1 MKSSIFY
8 FSDLADP
15 RVDRTKAHL
24 LEDIIFI
31 AIASVLCGAE
41 TWNDMET
48 FGKSK
53 EGWLREFLKLPEG
66 IPSHDTFNRVFSL
79 LDSSELESSFLQ
91 WTSSVAQLTEGEVI
105 SIDGKSICGS
115 RDKGN
120 KSIVHMVSAWA
131 GINNIVLGQRKVDA
145 KSNEIT
151 AIPEL
156 LKLLV
161 LKGCIVTIDAMGC
174 HVCCAKCKQKEIA
187 KEIIDKEANYILGL
201 KGNQGNLLQQTE
213 DSFRF
218 LEVKSIDHNMDVGHG
233 RVEQRRCSVID
244 DLSMIEKKD
253 EWKNLKCLVRVEAER
268 YIKASGKTENETRY
282 YTAYFVHS
290 TSISS
295 LPADAQLL
303 SNSIRSHWGV
313 ENSLHWVL
321 DVAFNEDNSR
331 KRAGNAAQNFSVL
344 NRIALNLL
352 KNEIA
357 TKVGVRGRR
366 LKAGWDNEYLKKILK
381 I

>member
-1 MKSSIFY
+1 MESPISY
-8 FSDLADP
+8 FSALHDP
-15 RVDRTKAHL
+15 RIDRTKAHL

-41 TWNDMET
+41 TWNEMED

-53 EGWLREFLKLPEG
+53 QAWLRTILKLPSG

-79 LDSSELESSFLQ
+79 LDHKELGEKFVQ
-91 WTSSVAQLTEGEVI
+91 WTSSVSRLTEGEVI
-105 SIDGKSICGS
+105 GIDGKTIRGS
-115 RDKGN
+115 RKNGN

-131 GINNIVLGQRKVDA
+131 GVNNIVLGQFKVDD

-174 HVCCAKCKQKEIA
+174 QKDIVDA
-187 KEIIDKEANYILGL
+187 IIRQEADYILAL
-201 KGNQGNLLQQTE
+201 KGNQGNLHQQTE

-218 LEVKSIDHNMDVGHG
+218 LQVKSVCEEIDTGHG
-233 RVEQRRCSVID
+233 RVERRTCSVID
-244 DLSMIEKKD
+244 DLSMVEDKSQ
-253 EWKNLKCLVRVEAER
+253 WKNLQSLVKIESER
-268 YIKASGKTENETRY
+268 YFKSTGTTENETRFY
-282 YTAYFVHS
+282 
-290 TSISS
+290 ISS
-295 LPADAQLL
+295 LPANASIL
-303 SNSIRSHWGV
+303 NKSIRSHWGI
-313 ENSLHWVL
+313 ENSLHWIL

-331 KRAGNAAQNFSVL
+331 KRAGYAAQNFSIL
-344 NRIALNLL
+344 NRIALNIL
-352 KNEIA
+352 KNEI
-357 TKVGVRGRR
+357 TSKLGIKGKR
-366 LKAGWDNEYLKKILK
+366 LKAGWDNNYLEKILK

>member
-1 MKSSIFY
+1 MESPIPF
-8 FSDLADP
+8 FSNLQDP
-15 RVDRTKAHL
+15 RIERTKAHL

-31 AIASVLCGAE
+31 AIASVICGAE

-53 EGWLREFLKLPEG
+53 EDFLRTILKLPEG

-79 LDSSELESSFLQ
+79 LDPKELENGFLQ
-91 WTSSVAQLTEGEVI
+91 WTRSVAKLTKGEVV
-105 SIDGKSICGS
+105 SIDGKSLCGS
-115 RDKGN
+115 RRKDN

-131 GINNIVLGQRKVDA
+131 GVNNIVLGQLKVDD

-174 HVCCAKCKQKEIA
+174 QKDIAEI
-187 KEIIDKEANYILGL
+187 IIDKEANYILAL

-218 LEVKSIDHNMDVGHG
+218 LEVKSVSEEIDAGHG
-233 RVEQRRCSVID
+233 RVERRICSVVD
-244 DLSMIEKKD
+244 DLSMIEQKE
-253 EWKNLKCLVRVEAER
+253 EWKNLQCLVKVDAER
-268 YIKASGKTENETRY
+268 YLKATGKSEKETRFY
-282 YTAYFVHS
+282 
-290 TSISS
+290 ISS
-295 LPADAQLL
+295 LPADASLL
-303 SNSIRSHWGV
+303 NNSVRSHWGI
-313 ENSLHWVL
+313 ENSLHWIL

-331 KRAGNAAQNFSVL
+331 KRAGNAAQNFSVM
-344 NRIALNLL
+344 NRIGIV
-352 KNEIA
+352 K
-357 TKVGVRGRR
+357 
-366 LKAGWDNEYLKKILK
+366 Y
-381 I
+381 